1 MQHPWTA
8 WWGFEES
15 WHGETPVGSVDKLN
29 NLLFE
34 GLGGGGLVFFHL
46 ILTIIFIEVVV

>member
-34 GLGGGGLVFFHL
+34 GLGGGLVFFHL
-46 ILTIIFIEVVV
+46 ILTVIFIEVVV